1 MKWLLAAL
9 LALALAGCAE
19 STNFDRENPIKL
31 AAPIEQISP
40 PKKPVSRKS
49 AAASAEALK
58 THANESTNSSSLLEC
73 VSDACKIKCSP
84 GDRKT
89 IQTKMVL
96 GYFKEPIDR
105 HAVNASSEIQGKSTE

>member
-19 STNFDRENPIKL
+19 SINFDRENPIKL
-31 AAPIEQISP
+31 VAPIEQISAP
-40 PKKPVSRKS
+40 TKPVPRKS
-49 AAASAEALK
+49 AAAGAEASK

-84 GDRKT
+84 ETEKQSRPKWCA
-89 IQTKMVL
+89 
-96 GYFKEPIDR
+96 YFKEPIDR
-105 HAVNASSEIQGKSTE
+105 HAVSATSEIQGRSTE